1 MGMHNK
7 DEYSQNNL
15 TLLFGALALATA
27 ALNSCVKKGEPVV
40 KSSAAAAAQVVQVSA
55 PVPAASAPV
64 RR

>member
-27 ALNSCVKKGEPVV
+27 ALNSFVKKDEPVV
-40 KSSAAAAAQVVQVSA
+40 KSAAAAAAQVVQVSA